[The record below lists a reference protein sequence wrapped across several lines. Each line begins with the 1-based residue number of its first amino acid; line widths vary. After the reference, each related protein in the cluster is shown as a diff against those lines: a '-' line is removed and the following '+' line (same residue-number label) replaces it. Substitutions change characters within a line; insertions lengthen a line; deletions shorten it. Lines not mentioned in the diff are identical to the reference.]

1 MGIEG
6 FTLRMLCEAR
16 RRGADFSRTVT
27 LGRQHLSVRPAE
39 LDAAHRVLGRGPAP
53 RGPLPVYADEV
64 LSDLLEIDT
73 LVSVDH
79 STYEG
84 AGLAHDLNLP
94 VPAALWNAF
103 DAVVDGGTLEHVF
116 NVPVAIASCQRM
128 LRVGGRF
135 FSLTPA
141 NNHCGHGFYQFS
153 PELFYRAFG
162 EGSGFEVEHVLAV
175 AHAFP
180 GIELTA
186 GRTVYAVRDPAE
198 AGERV
203 GLVTRRPVYLY
214 VQALKRADVEP
225 FARGWP
231 QQSDY
236 RAAWSAPPEGGAGPR
251 GDASVGQR
259 AFRALPYAL
268 RRPLIGLHQRW
279 RQHAFRN
286 AAHYRPWRRT
296 DWPGAG

>member
-1 MGIEG
+1 MGIEA

-16 RRGADFSRTVT
+16 RRGAVFSRTVT

-39 LDAAHRVLGRGPAP
+39 LDAARRVLGRPPAAAGPM
-53 RGPLPVYADEV
+53 PVFADEV
-64 LSDLLEIDT
+64 LRDLLGIEV
-73 LVSVDH
+73 LVSMDH
-79 STYEG
+79 SAYEG
-84 AGLAHDLNLP
+84 AGVAHDLNLP
-94 VPAALWNAF
+94 VPEAYWNTC
-103 DAVVDGGTLEHVF
+103 DAVIDGGTLEHVF
-116 NVPVAIASCQRM
+116 NVPVAMASCQRM

-135 FSLTPA
+135 FALTPA

-153 PELFYRAFG
+153 PELFYRVFG
-162 EGSGFEVEHVLAV
+162 EDSGFEVEHVLAV
-175 AHAFP
+175 EHAFP

-198 AGERV
+198 VGARV

-214 VQALKRADVEP
+214 VQAVKRADVEP

-236 RAAWSAPPEGGAGPR
+236 RAAWAGQAAGQAGSRADAP
-251 GDASVGQR
+251 VGQR
-259 AFRALPYAL
+259 VFRALPYVL

-286 AAHYRPWRRT
+286 AAHYRRWRPT
-296 DWPGAG
+296 DWPGAD